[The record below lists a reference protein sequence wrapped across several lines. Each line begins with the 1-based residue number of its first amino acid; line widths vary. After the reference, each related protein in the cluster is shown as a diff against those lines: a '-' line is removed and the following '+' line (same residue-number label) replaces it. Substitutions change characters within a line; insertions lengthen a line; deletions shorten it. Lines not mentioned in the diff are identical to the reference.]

1 MAGVKR
7 RILFAVPNLN
17 GGGAERVMVN
27 ILRTL
32 DPQQYDITLLLVD
45 RIGVFFDLV
54 PDYVNLQSLD
64 VKRTRH
70 SLPKLIK
77 AIRVNRPDV
86 IISTT
91 NRMNIF
97 VLIAA
102 LFAKG
107 RPKVFVREPNLPSAQ
122 INNNSLSPL
131 SLKLVKLL
139 YPRAYRVIAQTDEM
153 NAEIHTHFGVAK
165 DKIVT
170 LMNPLDTATMDA
182 HLADAANPFASGTR
196 NFVAAGRLSF
206 QKGFDLLINAFARF
220 ADDHPEYRLTILGEG
235 EDRAALEALVTELT
249 LGEKVSLPGFQSN
262 PHRYIKHAD
271 ALVLSSRWEGLPNI
285 VLESLYIGTPV
296 VATRVVSML
305 DEIIQDGVNGQLC
318 EVDNV
323 DSLLAGLTA
332 ADMLDRAQVRPHENT
347 VDFNQ
352 VFA

>member
-1 MAGVKR
+1 MADVKR

-32 DPQQYDITLLLVD
+32 DPEQYDITLLLVD

-54 PDYVNLQSLD
+54 PDYVDLQSLD

-77 AIRVNRPDV
+77 AIRANRPDV

-97 VLIAA
+97 VLIAS

-122 INNNSLSPL
+122 INNNSLAPL
-131 SLKLVKLL
+131 SQKLVRLL
-139 YPRAYRVIAQTDEM
+139 YPRAFRVIAQTDEM
-153 NAEIHTHFGVAK
+153 NAEIHTHFGVPK
-165 DKIVT
+165 DKIIT
-170 LMNPLDTATMDA
+170 LMNPLDTATIDA
-182 HLADAANPFASGTR
+182 HLAEATNPFDPATR

-206 QKGFDLLINAFARF
+206 QKGFDNLIRAFAQF
-220 ADDHPEYRLTILGEG
+220 ADNHPDHHLTILGEG
-235 EDRAALEALVTELT
+235 EDRVALEGLIAELN
-249 LGEKVSLPGFQSN
+249 LGDKVSLPGFQSN

-296 VATRVVSML
+296 VATRVVAML
-305 DEIIQDGVNGQLC
+305 DEIIEPGVNGQLC
-318 EVDNV
+318 EVDDV
-323 DSLLAGLTA
+323 ASLTMQRGQHGV
-332 ADMLDRAQVRPHENT
+332 ADKLVI
-347 VDFNQ
+347 VW
-352 VFA
+352 